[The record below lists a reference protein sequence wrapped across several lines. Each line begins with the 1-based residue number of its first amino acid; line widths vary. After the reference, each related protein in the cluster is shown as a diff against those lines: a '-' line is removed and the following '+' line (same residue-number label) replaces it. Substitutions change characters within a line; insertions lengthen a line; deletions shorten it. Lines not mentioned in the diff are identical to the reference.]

1 MKEQLD
7 KILADLQGALRYKW
21 HALIVAWVVC
31 LIGWFVIFTLP
42 DRYETRAQIYVDTS
56 SILKPLLQNIA
67 VSPNTENAA
76 DLVRRALLARP
87 TLEKVADTTGLIQ
100 RAGNNA
106 DEQEHLLLKLE
117 QDLTING
124 DNKSNV
130 YTIVYADRNPKM
142 AQSVVA
148 SLLDTFVHD
157 SLGVSRTDTRNAQE
171 FLKQQVA
178 EYEQRLSESESK
190 LADFKKE
197 HIGLM
202 PDQRGDY
209 FNRLQ
214 AELTSNNTL
223 QTSLAVASRQ
233 RDELRRKITGISS
246 DGAVPNMPSDSQIQ
260 AATQLDTQ
268 IQDSKRQLEA
278 LLLRFTDKHPDVIAL
293 RDTITRLEARR
304 RTELGGVRA
313 TTVAG
318 GSGANSGVDAVMQ
331 SLQIQLNNADVQVA
345 ALQAEVGQSNAR
357 VGELRRA
364 LTTGPEVEA
373 QLASLNRDYAVI
385 KGTYDALLQR
395 FESARI
401 SDRADQSEDVRF
413 RMIEPPRVPVQ
424 PSAPMR
430 GVLMVAILFFGAIVG
445 VAVALGLNLANPVF
459 VAPRSI
465 TDVLKLPVLGVVSTF
480 AGAAEALVQ
489 RRRRLALAGTF
500 GLLLV
505 TFVGLAAVS
514 HAGSRLL
521 RSSLGME

>member
-7 KILADLQGALRYKW
+7 KVLAELKGAWRYRW
-21 HALIVAWVVC
+21 HALIVTWVVC

-56 SILKPLLQNIA
+56 SILKTFLQNIA
-67 VSPNTENAA
+67 VSPNTDAAA
-76 DLVRRALLARP
+76 DVVRRALLARP
-87 TLEKVADTTGLIQ
+87 TLEKVADSTGLIQ
-100 RAGNNA
+100 RANNNS
-106 DEQEHLLLKLE
+106 DLQEALLLKLE
-117 QDLTING
+117 QDLAITG
-124 DNKSNV
+124 DNHSNV

-142 AQSVVA
+142 AQSVVS

-178 EYEQRLSESESK
+178 EYEQRLTESETK
-190 LADFKKE
+190 LANFKKE

-214 AELTSNNTL
+214 AELTNNNTL
-223 QTSLAVASRQ
+223 QTNLAVASRQ
-233 RDELRRKITGISS
+233 RDELRRKITGMSP
-246 DGAVPNMPSDSQIQ
+246 DGGVPTMPSDAQIQ

-268 IQDSKRQLEA
+268 IQESRRQLEA
-278 LLLRFTDKHPDVIAL
+278 LLLRFTEKHPDVIAL
-293 RDTITRLEARR
+293 RDTISRLEARR

-313 TTVAG
+313 TTIAG
-318 GSGANSGVDAVMQ
+318 GSGANSGIDAVMQ

-345 ALQAEVGQSNAR
+345 ALQAEVAQSNAR
-357 VGELRRA
+357 VGELRRM

-395 FESARI
+395 SESARI

-413 RMIEPPRVPVQ
+413 RMIEPPRVPVT

-430 GVLMVAILFFGAIVG
+430 GLLMIAVLFMAAFIGA
-445 VAVALGLNLANPVF
+445 AVAYGLNLANPVF
-459 VAPRSI
+459 VAPRTL

-480 AGAAEALVQ
+480 ASAAEAAQL
-489 RRRRLALAGTF
+489 RRKSMALASAA

-505 TFVGLAAVS
+505 AFVGLAAIS
-514 HAGSRLL
+514 HGGSRLL
-521 RSSLGME
+521 RTSLGME

>member
-7 KILADLQGALRYKW
+7 KVLAELQGALRYRW
-21 HALIVAWVVC
+21 HALIVTWVLC
-31 LIGWFVIFTLP
+31 LIGWFVVYTLP

-87 TLEKVADTTGLIQ
+87 TLEKVADNTGLLQ
-100 RAGNNA
+100 RARNNA

-117 QDLTING
+117 QDLTITG
-124 DNKSNV
+124 DNHSNV
-130 YTIVYADRNPKM
+130 YTITYADRNPKM

-157 SLGVSRTDTRNAQE
+157 SLGVSRTDTRNAQQ

-178 EYEQRLSESESK
+178 EYEQRLTASESK

-214 AELTSNNTL
+214 AETTSNNTL
-223 QTSLAVASRQ
+223 QTSLAVMTRQ
-233 RDELRRKITGISS
+233 RDELRRKMTGISV
-246 DGAVPNMPSDSQIQ
+246 DGRVPDMPSDSQIQ
-260 AATQLDTQ
+260 AATQLDSQ

-313 TTVAG
+313 TSVAG
-318 GSGANSGVDAVMQ
+318 GSGMNAGVDAVMQ

-345 ALQAEVGQSNAR
+345 SLQTEVAQSNAR
-357 VGELRRA
+357 VAELRRA

-373 QLASLNRDYAVI
+373 ELASLNRDYAVI

-413 RMIEPPRVPVQ
+413 RMIEPPRVPVE

-430 GVLMVAILFFGAIVG
+430 GLLMVGVLILAAFVG
-445 VAVALGLNLANPVF
+445 LAVAYGLNLAHPVF
-459 VAPRSI
+459 VAPRTL

-480 AGAAEALVQ
+480 AGAAETLGL
-489 RRRRLALAGTF
+489 RRQKMMLAGAS
-500 GLLLV
+500 GLLFV

-514 HAGSRLL
+514 HGGSRLL
-521 RSSLGME
+521 RTSLGME